1 MNVDLSILKECQPTK
16 ARQNQVKFH
25 ENEVLLSVFKM
36 ALGAIW
42 VFECEFIVQ
51 VEKFS
56 WQNEMEWV
64 GDHRAVVGRHAE
76 TVLSETEAE
85 TTLQTPSV
93 ALQALKVK
101 EKGIEIE
108 NNEMG
113 GTPDAVLKRKTS
125 EADEET
131 KKVEEMHLREKAEK
145 LTSLKRIKGNSAR
158 KVRNN
163 LLAVEEKP
171 AEMFLAS

>member
-1 MNVDLSILKECQPTK
+1 M
-16 ARQNQVKFH
+16 
-25 ENEVLLSVFKM
+25 
-36 ALGAIW
+36 
-42 VFECEFIVQ
+42 
-51 VEKFS
+51 
-56 WQNEMEWV
+56 
-64 GDHRAVVGRHAE
+64 VGRHAE